1 MVGFIPGFGGGG
13 KTESAPMII
22 PTPEPPAITPETNPE
37 VAAAAD
43 RERRSRSPGRS
54 SNILTSPLG
63 TANDIDSTRK
73 KLTLG

>member
-1 MVGFIPGFGGGG
+1 MTGFFPGGG
-13 KTESAPMII
+13 KSDPPPPMII
-22 PTPEPPAITPETNPE
+22 PTPEPPAITPEENPE

-43 RERRSRSPGRS
+43 RERRARSPGRS

-63 TANDIDSTRK
+63 TSNDIESTRK